1 MKIVITDASTVTG
14 GDLSFEVF
22 KKFGEL
28 FVYDLSTNE
37 QVKERIKDA
46 DIVLC
51 NKTPM
56 TKEVL
61 ENAKNLKYIGL
72 FATGFNNIDL
82 DYTNKK
88 GITVCN
94 VPGYSTEAVA
104 QHTFALILEVI
115 SRVSDYNKTVKE
127 GDWIKSKTFSY
138 FPIPMFEL
146 SGKTIGIVGLGSIGI
161 RVAEIAKAFGMNI
174 IFYNRSNKNI
184 NGLTQVDF
192 ETLLKESDI
201 VTLHCPLNNQSDTIM
216 NKEAFSKMKDNSIF
230 INTARGG
237 LVDEYALK
245 EALLCG
251 KLLGAGLDVLRNE
264 PMDKDCPLINI
275 DNCIITPHI
284 AWASLETRSRLL
296 NIVVDNI
303 EKYLNGTPVNTLS

>member
-14 GDLSFEVF
+14 GDLSFDIF

-37 QVKERIKDA
+37 ETKERIRDA

-51 NKTPM
+51 NKTSM
-56 TKEVL
+56 TRDVL
-61 ENAKNLKYIGL
+61 ESAQNLKYIGL
-72 FATGFNNIDL
+72 FATGFNNVDL

-115 SRVSDYNKTVKE
+115 SRVSDYNKTVKD
-127 GDWIKSKTFSY
+127 GDWVKSKTFSY
-138 FPIPMFEL
+138 FPIPIFEL

-161 RVAEIAKAFGMNI
+161 RVAEIAKAFGMNV

-184 NGLTQVDF
+184 DGMTQVDF
-192 ETLLKESDI
+192 DTLLKESDI
-201 VTLHCPLNNQSDTIM
+201 VTLHCPLNSQSDSIM
-216 NKEAFSKMKDNSIF
+216 NKDAFAKMKDNSIF

-251 KLLGAGLDVLRNE
+251 KLLGAGLDVLRKE
-264 PMDKDCPLINI
+264 PMDENCPLINI

-284 AWASLETRSRLL
+284 AWASLETRRRLL
-296 NIVVDNI
+296 KIVVDNI
-303 EKYLNGTPVNTLS
+303 EKYLNGTPVNTL

>member
-14 GDLSFEVF
+14 GDLSFDIF

-37 QVKERIKDA
+37 ETKERIRDA

-51 NKTPM
+51 NKTSM
-56 TKEVL
+56 TRDVL
-61 ENAKNLKYIGL
+61 ESAQNLKYIGL
-72 FATGFNNIDL
+72 FATGFNNVDL

-115 SRVSDYNKTVKE
+115 SRVSDYNKTVKD
-127 GDWIKSKTFSY
+127 GDWVKSKTFSY
-138 FPIPMFEL
+138 FPIPIFEL
-146 SGKTIGIVGLGSIGI
+146 SGKTIGIIGLGSIGI
-161 RVAEIAKAFGMNI
+161 RVAEIAKAFGMNV

-184 NGLTQVDF
+184 DGMTQVDF
-192 ETLLKESDI
+192 DTLLKESDI
-201 VTLHCPLNNQSDTIM
+201 VTLHCPLNSQSDSIM
-216 NKEAFSKMKDNSIF
+216 NKDAFAKMKDNSIF

-251 KLLGAGLDVLRNE
+251 KLLGAGLDVLRKE
-264 PMDKDCPLINI
+264 PMDENCPLINI

-284 AWASLETRSRLL
+284 AWASLETRRRLL
-296 NIVVDNI
+296 KIVVDNI

>member
-14 GDLSFEVF
+14 GDLSFDIF

-37 QVKERIKDA
+37 ETKERIRDA

-51 NKTPM
+51 NKTSM
-56 TKEVL
+56 TRDVL
-61 ENAKNLKYIGL
+61 ESAQNLKYIGL
-72 FATGFNNIDL
+72 FATGFNNVDL

-115 SRVSDYNKTVKE
+115 SRVSDYNKTVKD
-127 GDWIKSKTFSY
+127 GDWVKSKTFSY
-138 FPIPMFEL
+138 FPIPIFEL

-161 RVAEIAKAFGMNI
+161 RVAEIAKAFGMNV

-184 NGLTQVDF
+184 DGMTQVDF
-192 ETLLKESDI
+192 DTLLKESDI
-201 VTLHCPLNNQSDTIM
+201 VTLHCPLNSQSDSIM
-216 NKEAFSKMKDNSIF
+216 NKDAFAKMKDNSIF

-251 KLLGAGLDVLRNE
+251 KLLGAGLDVLRKE
-264 PMDKDCPLINI
+264 PMDENCPLINI

-284 AWASLETRSRLL
+284 AWASLETRRRLL
-296 NIVVDNI
+296 KIVVDNI

>member
-14 GDLSFEVF
+14 GDLSFDIF

-37 QVKERIKDA
+37 ETKERIRDA

-51 NKTPM
+51 NKTSM
-56 TKEVL
+56 TRDVL
-61 ENAKNLKYIGL
+61 ESAQNLKYIGL
-72 FATGFNNIDL
+72 FATGFNNVDL

-115 SRVSDYNKTVKE
+115 SRVSDYNKTVKD
-127 GDWIKSKTFSY
+127 GDWVKSKTFSY
-138 FPIPMFEL
+138 FPIPIFEL

-161 RVAEIAKAFGMNI
+161 RVAEIAKAFGMNV

-184 NGLTQVDF
+184 DGMTQVDF
-192 ETLLKESDI
+192 DTLLKESDI
-201 VTLHCPLNNQSDTIM
+201 VTLHCPLNSQSDSIM
-216 NKEAFSKMKDNSIF
+216 NKDAFSKMKDNSIF

-251 KLLGAGLDVLRNE
+251 KLLGAGLDVLRKE
-264 PMDKDCPLINI
+264 PMDENCPLINI

-284 AWASLETRSRLL
+284 AWASLETRRRLL
-296 NIVVDNI
+296 KIVVDNI

>member
-14 GDLSFEVF
+14 GDLSFDIF

-37 QVKERIKDA
+37 ETKERIRDA

-51 NKTPM
+51 NKTSM
-56 TKEVL
+56 TRDVL
-61 ENAKNLKYIGL
+61 ESAQNLKYIGL
-72 FATGFNNIDL
+72 FATGFNNVDL

-115 SRVSDYNKTVKE
+115 SRVSDYNKTVKD
-127 GDWIKSKTFSY
+127 GDWVKSKTFSY
-138 FPIPMFEL
+138 FPIPIFEL

-161 RVAEIAKAFGMNI
+161 RVAEIAKAFGMNV

-184 NGLTQVDF
+184 DGMTQVDF
-192 ETLLKESDI
+192 DTLLKESDI
-201 VTLHCPLNNQSDTIM
+201 VTLHCPLNSQSDSIM
-216 NKEAFSKMKDNSIF
+216 NKDAFAKMKDNSIF

-245 EALLCG
+245 EALICG
-251 KLLGAGLDVLRNE
+251 KLLGAGLDVLRKE
-264 PMDKDCPLINI
+264 PMDENCPLINI

-284 AWASLETRSRLL
+284 AWASLETRRRLL
-296 NIVVDNI
+296 KIVVDNI

>member
-14 GDLSFEVF
+14 GDLSFDIF

-37 QVKERIKDA
+37 ETKERIRDA

-51 NKTPM
+51 NKTSM
-56 TKEVL
+56 TRDVL
-61 ENAKNLKYIGL
+61 ESAQNLKYIGL
-72 FATGFNNIDL
+72 FATGFNNVDL

-115 SRVSDYNKTVKE
+115 SRVSDYNKTVKD
-127 GDWIKSKTFSY
+127 GDWVKSKTFSY
-138 FPIPMFEL
+138 FPIPIFEL

-161 RVAEIAKAFGMNI
+161 RVAEIAKAFGMNV

-184 NGLTQVDF
+184 DGMTQVDF
-192 ETLLKESDI
+192 DTLLKESDI
-201 VTLHCPLNNQSDTIM
+201 VTLHCPLNSHSDSIM
-216 NKEAFSKMKDNSIF
+216 NKDAFSKMKDNSIF

-251 KLLGAGLDVLRNE
+251 KLLGAGLDVLRKE
-264 PMDKDCPLINI
+264 PMDENCPLINI

-284 AWASLETRSRLL
+284 AWASLETRRRLL
-296 NIVVDNI
+296 KIVVDNI